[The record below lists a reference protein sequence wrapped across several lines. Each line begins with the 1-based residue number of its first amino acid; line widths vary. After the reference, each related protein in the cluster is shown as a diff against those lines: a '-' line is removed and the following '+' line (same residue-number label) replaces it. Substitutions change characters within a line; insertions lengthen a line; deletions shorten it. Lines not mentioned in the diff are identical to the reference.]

1 MAPKKANEEVTG
13 RYGQETHQAMPER
26 IVCAAQ
32 RHRYTGE
39 LLLGIRHFDEQM
51 GSQLERNGQSDVDYQ
66 ESGFLTNKNRFVDRK
81 EAWVIA
87 SRENQILRDVETSPG
102 ALFSEHLY

>member
-1 MAPKKANEEVTG
+1 MSELNYQV
-13 RYGQETHQAMPER
+13 MPER

-51 GSQLERNGQSDVDYQ
+51 TRQLDRNGQSDVDYLK
-66 ESGFLTNKNRFVDRK
+66 SGFLTNKNRFVDRK
-81 EAWVIA
+81 EAWAIA
-87 SRENQILRDVETSPG
+87 SRENQILRNVKTSPG
-102 ALFSEHLY
+102 TLFSEHLY